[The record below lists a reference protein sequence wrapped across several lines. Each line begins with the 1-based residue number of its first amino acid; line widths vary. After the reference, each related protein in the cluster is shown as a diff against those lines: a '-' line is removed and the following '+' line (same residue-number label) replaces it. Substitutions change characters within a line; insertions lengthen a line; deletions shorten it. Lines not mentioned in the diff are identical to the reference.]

1 MKIIKSIVS
10 DKLLV
15 ISFLVTLLTFFIG
28 RPRGKD
34 IDWQTIGSLFML
46 MVVVQTLQFLGIF
59 KYLAFSLTKRVH
71 DTRLLIGVIVLI
83 AFFSSML
90 VTNDVSIIT
99 LIPLLALSISKTAI
113 DPIFPV
119 ILLCLA
125 ANLGSLLTPMGNPQ
139 NLFLFIHYNLTIKD
153 FLLMGL
159 PLSLVSLLL
168 LEIMCGT
175 IKPQKIQSLTITM
188 PNLNKKQLVL
198 ALGGAL
204 FALLSILKFV
214 SLLWGILI
222 SVGIA
227 CLISRKILQSVDYS
241 ILLTF
246 ICFFVA
252 ISNISNS
259 NFLVQLLKQTGNNT
273 YHVYFISI
281 FLSQLL
287 SNVPTTFLLAP
298 FTNHYYALFL
308 GSNIGGLGTIIASL
322 ANVLAFKQYLLHFSK
337 KGGSYLIKFTIVS
350 FVLLFILILTGI
362 LLIFWKT

>member
-1 MKIIKSIVS
+1 MLITQKYGHTIMKIIKSIVS

-15 ISFLVTLLTFFIG
+15 ISFLVTLLTFFVG
-28 RPRGKD
+28 RPQGKD

-71 DTRLLIGVIVLI
+71 DIRLLIGVIVLI

-139 NLFLFIHYNLTIKD
+139 NLFLFIHYNLTIKN

-188 PNLNKKQLVL
+188 PDLNKKQLIL

-204 FALLSILKFV
+204 L
-214 SLLWGILI
+214 
-222 SVGIA
+222 
-227 CLISRKILQSVDYS
+227 
-241 ILLTF
+241 
-246 ICFFVA
+246 
-252 ISNISNS
+252 
-259 NFLVQLLKQTGNNT
+259 
-273 YHVYFISI
+273 
-281 FLSQLL
+281 
-287 SNVPTTFLLAP
+287 
-298 FTNHYYALFL
+298 HYYQ
-308 GSNIGGLGTIIASL
+308 S
-322 ANVLAFKQYLLHFSK
+322 
-337 KGGSYLIKFTIVS
+337 
-350 FVLLFILILTGI
+350 
-362 LLIFWKT
+362 

>member
-1 MKIIKSIVS
+1 
-10 DKLLV
+10 
-15 ISFLVTLLTFFIG
+15 
-28 RPRGKD
+28 
-34 IDWQTIGSLFML
+34 
-46 MVVVQTLQFLGIF
+46 
-59 KYLAFSLTKRVH
+59 
-71 DTRLLIGVIVLI
+71 
-83 AFFSSML
+83 
-90 VTNDVSIIT
+90 
-99 LIPLLALSISKTAI
+99 
-113 DPIFPV
+113 
-119 ILLCLA
+119 
-125 ANLGSLLTPMGNPQ
+125 
-139 NLFLFIHYNLTIKD
+139 
-153 FLLMGL
+153 MGL

-188 PNLNKKQLVL
+188 PDLNKKQLVL
-198 ALGGAL
+198 ALGRAL

-214 SLLWGILI
+214 SLLWVILI

-273 YHVYFISI
+273 YYVYFISI
-281 FLSQLL
+281 FLSQFL

-337 KGGSYLIKFTIVS
+337 KGGGYLIKFTIVS
-350 FVLLFILILTGI
+350 FALLFILILAGV
-362 LLIFWKT
+362 LLIFLKT